1 MKKNPKKLRLHR
13 DTLTLLDP
21 KAVAVPVG
29 GAAEVAIVTSCTYPC
44 GCPTGC
50 SDEQACLETAALR

>member
-13 DTLTLLDP
+13 DTLALLDP
-21 KAVAVPVG
+21 KAISVPFG
-29 GAAEVAIVTSCTYPC
+29 GAEEANKTSCTYPC

-50 SDEQACLETAALR
+50 TDDEPCIETVMA